1 MLATQIRTAAHTL
14 DLCLPLGDGQ
24 KPESA
29 KFVHECEHEMSATG
43 QILGDHQR
51 ATPAVT
57 S

>member
-14 DLCLPLGDGQ
+14 DLCLPLRDGQ
-24 KPESA
+24 MLESA
-29 KFVHECEHEMSATG
+29 KFVHECEHETSVTG